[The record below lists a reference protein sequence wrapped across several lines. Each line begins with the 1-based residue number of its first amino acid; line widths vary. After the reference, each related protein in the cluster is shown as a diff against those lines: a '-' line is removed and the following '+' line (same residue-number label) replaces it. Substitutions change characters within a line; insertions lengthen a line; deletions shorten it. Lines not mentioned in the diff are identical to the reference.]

1 MYLIYRKSKP
11 YPSSSQS
18 PKGINKQDMS
28 KIAISSITWD
38 IPVVKSHYAITSN
51 TKSMIFPV
59 FHLWENILSQLHL
72 SYKCCG
78 NSKIKS
84 KTQIMQMVKI
94 LGSTRM
100 DDINFL
106 NLYQDFIWEFYFIE
120 PCTDIFIFIF
130 FVSGLSYFVR
140 LNFS

>member
-1 MYLIYRKSKP
+1 MYLLYRKSKP

-28 KIAISSITWD
+28 KIAISSTTWD

-51 TKSMIFPV
+51 TNSMMFPI
-59 FHLWENILSQLHL
+59 FHLLQNILSQLHL
-72 SYKCCG
+72 SLKCCG

-94 LGSTRM
+94 LGSMRM
-100 DDINFL
+100 DDINFRSH
-106 NLYQDFIWEFYFIE
+106 YWEFIRAFYFIE

-130 FVSGLSYFVR
+130 LYRAFYIFFV
-140 LNFS
+140 